1 MKNTLRIST
10 FLLLVMLPF
19 WGLAQELETG
29 DFDLDEVLIE
39 STMDDSGSPSLIL
52 DNSRTKVGKDFYDLF
67 YKNWTS
73 QSTVSDTCRS
83 RPVSRPIPADE
94 VIITIEELPSPGS
107 GNLIQISIDDQPVWQ
122 QFVQARYDLLE
133 IDAAQAVAALRT
145 HGL

>member
-1 MKNTLRIST
+1 MKNALRIST
-10 FLLLVMLPF
+10 ILMLVMLPF
-19 WGLAQELETG
+19 WGFAQELETG
-29 DFDLDEVLIE
+29 DFDLNDILVE
-39 STMDDSGSPSLIL
+39 SAMDDSGSTSLIL

-67 YKNWTS
+67 YKYWSS
-73 QSTVSDTCRS
+73 QPTVSDTCRS
-83 RPVSRPIPADE
+83 RPISPPIPDDE

-133 IDAAQAVAALRT
+133 IDATQAVAFLRT